1 MRRCRPRLIDAG
13 ATVKKRTI
21 LSAIS
26 SCAEDAEI
34 CFYYGALYEGNPL
47 WHSLASRNIRIEIIR
62 SVNDVKIQSAALILL
77 DRPLIAMAPMDAWRA
92 HFPQA
97 LFLSENSENIA
108 TDIILSDGLP
118 ARQTL
123 QLIALARDTLVTRI
137 QAVKSKELL
146 SATERNLE
154 KLASVGIALSSEND
168 LAILLRKILTE
179 GQNISCCDAA
189 SLFLVDNEAKRI
201 TFKLTQNDSLD
212 FPFQESSFSLDA
224 HSIAGNVT
232 LTKEPLNISNA
243 YLIPEEAPYRFNRSF
258 DETTGY
264 KTISM
269 LTLPALNKKKSVI
282 AVLQFINKKKERHL
296 KLSPGTPLHELV
308 IPFDSE
314 SFLLL
319 QALAGQAGVAIE
331 NAILY
336 NDIQNLFEGFV
347 RASVM
352 AIEQRDPTT
361 SGHSFR
367 VADLCVALAAA
378 VNDSTCPE
386 FMSFKQSDQQVRE
399 LRYAALLHDFG
410 KVGVRESV
418 LVKAKKLSVENLES
432 IRYRILISKERLY
445 NNALSEQIRLMQS
458 GTLSEEMLMQLQANL
473 TEEIEKLDGFFET
486 ICQANE
492 PSVLEET
499 NLENLRRAADYRPSS
514 APANGFLVI
523 NEDEFRLLSIR
534 KGSLSE
540 EERREIESHVT
551 HTRAFLEQIPWTDEF
566 KRIPDI
572 AGAHHEKLN
581 GSGYPLGITGERIPF
596 ASKIMTI
603 CDIYDALTA
612 SDRPY
617 KSAVSTEKALEIM
630 HNEALSG
637 AIDARL
643 LELFVT
649 HKIYKAT
656 EGKDYYSDSK
666 NSQRF
671 GEHKCGFDLH
681 GNH

>member
-1 MRRCRPRLIDAG
+1 MKKK
-13 ATVKKRTI
+13 ATTSSI
-21 LSAIS
+21 LSGS
-26 SCAEDAEI
+26 DDSKV
-34 CFYYGALYEGNPL
+34 CFYYGALHAANPL
-47 WHSLASRNIRIEIIR
+47 WTVLASDNLCVELIC
-62 SVNDVKIQSAALILL
+62 SAKDKDAVDKSAALILL
-77 DRPLIAMAPMDAWRA
+77 DRQLIAIEPLSVWKAF
-92 HFPQA
+92 FPQA
-97 LFLSENSENIA
+97 IFLSENSANIS
-108 TDIILSDGLP
+108 TDVILSDGLP
-118 ARQTL
+118 VRQTV
-123 QLIALARDTLVTRI
+123 QLIALARETLVTRI
-137 QAVKSKELL
+137 QAARSRELL
-146 SATERNLE
+146 NATERNLG

-189 SLFLVDNEAKRI
+189 SLFLIDNEAKKI

-212 FPFQESSFSLDA
+212 FPFQESSFPLDA
-224 HSIAGNVT
+224 HSIAGNVVM
-232 LTKEPLNISNA
+232 TKEPLNISNA
-243 YLIPEEAPYRFNRSF
+243 YQIPEEAPYKFNQSF
-258 DETTGY
+258 DKTTGY

-282 AVLQFINKKKERHL
+282 AVLQFINKKSERNIRL
-296 KLSPGTPLHELV
+296 LPGDDARDFIV
-308 IPFDSE
+308 PFDSE

-336 NDIQNLFEGFV
+336 NEIQNLFEGFV

-367 VADLCVALAAA
+367 VADLCVALARA
-378 VNDSTCPE
+378 VNDSSCSELLPH
-386 FMSFKQSDQQVRE
+386 KQSSQQLRE

-418 LVKAKKLSVENLES
+418 LVKAKKLSAESLES
-432 IRYRILISKERLY
+432 IRYRILIIKEKLH
-445 NNALSEQIRLMQS
+445 NKTLTEQIRMMQD
-458 GTLSEEMLMQLQANL
+458 GTFTQQWLSQLQSTLAQ
-473 TEEIEKLDGFFET
+473 EVAKLDGFFQT
-486 ICQANE
+486 ICDANE
-492 PSVLEET
+492 PSVLEAES
-499 NLENLRRAADYRPSS
+499 LEHLTLIADYRPPFAQESEFS
-514 APANGFLVI
+514 VVND
-523 NEDEFRLLSIR
+523 DEFRLLSIR
-534 KGSLSE
+534 KGSLSA

-551 HTRAFLEQIPWTDEF
+551 HTRAFLDLIPWTEEL
-566 KRIPDI
+566 KHIPDI

-581 GSGYPLGITGERIPF
+581 GSGYPLGIKSNRIPF

-617 KSAVSTEKALEIM
+617 KTAVSTEKALEIM

-637 AIDARL
+637 AIDAQL

-649 HKIYKAT
+649 KEIYRVT
-656 EGKDYYSDSK
+656 EGKDYYGDSK
-666 NSQRF
+666 SSLRF
-671 GEHKCGFDLH
+671 GHHVCDFDLH
-681 GNH
+681 STH

>member
-1 MRRCRPRLIDAG
+1 MKSKAP
-13 ATVKKRTI
+13 V
-21 LSAIS
+21 SASS
-26 SCAEDAEI
+26 SCAEDADV
-34 CFYYGALYEGNPL
+34 CFYYGAQYASNPL
-47 WHSLASRNIRIEIIR
+47 LAILASCNLRIEPIR
-62 SVNDVKIQSAALILL
+62 SISDTVNQSAALVLL
-77 DRPLIAMAPMDAWRA
+77 DHQLIATEPLDLWRTLL
-92 HFPQA
+92 PQA
-97 LFLSENSENIA
+97 VFLSESSANIS
-108 TDIILSDGLP
+108 TDVILSDGFP
-118 ARQTL
+118 ARQTA
-123 QLIALARDTLVTRI
+123 QLIALARDTLTTRI
-137 QAVKSKELL
+137 RAARSKDLL
-146 SATERNLE
+146 NATERNLG

-179 GQNISCCDAA
+179 GQNISCCDGA
-189 SLFLVDNEAKRI
+189 SLFLIDNDAKKI

-212 FPFQESSFSLDA
+212 FPFQESSFPLDA
-224 HSIAGNVT
+224 HSIAGNVVI
-232 LTKEPLNISNA
+232 TKEPLNISNA
-243 YLIPEEAPYRFNRSF
+243 YSLPETAPYRFNRSF
-258 DETTGY
+258 DRTTGY

-296 KLSPGTPLHELV
+296 KLLPGTDTSDLI

-367 VADLCVALAAA
+367 VADLCVALAEA
-378 VNDSTCPE
+378 VNDSACPE
-386 FMSFKQSDQQVRE
+386 LTPHRQSGKQLRE

-418 LVKAKKLSVENLES
+418 LVKAKKLSPENLES
-432 IRYRILISKERLY
+432 IRYRILITKERLH
-445 NNALSEQIRLMQS
+445 NKALSEQIKMMQDGIFTQELLAALQS
-458 GTLSEEMLMQLQANL
+458 GLVH
-473 TEEIEKLDGFFET
+473 EIEKLDGFFET
-486 ICQANE
+486 ICRVNE
-492 PSVLEET
+492 PSVLEEES
-499 NLENLRRAADYRPSS
+499 LEKLIRAADYRPSFS
-514 APANGFLVI
+514 HENDFLVVS
-523 NEDEFRLLSIR
+523 EDEFRLLSIR
-534 KGSLSE
+534 KGSLSA
-540 EERREIESHVT
+540 EERLEIESHVT
-551 HTRAFLEQIPWTDEF
+551 HTRAFLDLIPWTDEL
-566 KRIPDI
+566 KHIPDI

-581 GSGYPLGITGERIPF
+581 GSGYPLGLKGHRIPF

-617 KSAVSTEKALEIM
+617 KTAVSTEKALEIM
-630 HNEALSG
+630 QNEALSG
-637 AIDARL
+637 AIDKHL

-649 HKIYKAT
+649 NKIYKVT
-656 EGKDYYSDSK
+656 EGKDYYGASK
-666 NSQRF
+666 GVLRF
-671 GEHKCGFDLH
+671 GHHTCDFDLH
-681 GNH
+681 GSH

>member
-1 MRRCRPRLIDAG
+1 MLHGRERLIDTG
-13 ATVKKRTI
+13 ISVKKK
-21 LSAIS
+21 AIISVSS
-26 SCAEDAEI
+26 SCGEDAEVI
-34 CFYYGALYEGNPL
+34 LYYGALHAANPL
-47 WHSLASRNIRIEIIR
+47 WASLDSSNLRVELIH
-62 SVNDVKIQSAALILL
+62 SVNDAESQCAALILL
-77 DRPLIAMAPMDAWRA
+77 DRQLIAMEPLEAWRA
-92 HFPQA
+92 HFPHA
-97 LFLSENSENIA
+97 LFLSENSESIA
-108 TDIILSDGLP
+108 TDVILSDGLP
-118 ARQTL
+118 VRQTL
-123 QLIALARDTLVTRI
+123 QLIALAQDTLVTRI
-137 QAVKSKELL
+137 HAAKSKELL
-146 SATERNLE
+146 QATERNLG

-189 SLFLVDNEAKRI
+189 SLFLIDNEAKRI
-201 TFKLTQNDSLD
+201 TFKLTQNDSLE
-212 FPFQESSFSLDA
+212 FPFQESSFPLDA

-232 LTKEPLNISNA
+232 ITKEPLNISNA

-258 DETTGY
+258 DESAGY

-282 AVLQFINKKKERHL
+282 AVLQFINKKRERHL
-296 KLSPGTPLHELV
+296 KLWPGTDRHEHV

-336 NDIQNLFEGFV
+336 NDIQKLFEGFV

-367 VADLCVALAAA
+367 VADLCVALAKA

-386 FMSFKQSDQQVRE
+386 LKPHKQSDQQLRE

-418 LVKAKKLSVENLES
+418 LVKAKKLSAENLES
-432 IRYRILISKERLY
+432 IRYRILIAKERLH
-445 NNALSEQIRLMQS
+445 NSTLSEQIRLMQE
-458 GTLSEEMLMQLQANL
+458 GIFTEKMLSRIQANL
-473 TEEIEKLDGFFET
+473 AKELEKLDGFFET
-486 ICQANE
+486 ICRANE

-499 NLENLRRAADYRPSS
+499 SLENLMRAADYRPSS
-514 APANGFLVI
+514 EHEKGLLVI

-566 KRIPDI
+566 KHIPDI

-581 GSGYPLGITGERIPF
+581 GSGYPLGIKGDRIPF

-617 KSAVSTEKALEIM
+617 KAAVSTEKALDIM
-630 HNEALSG
+630 HNEALAG
-637 AIDARL
+637 AIDMRL

-666 NSQRF
+666 GAQRF
-671 GEHKCGFDLH
+671 GQHTCGFDLYGSH
-681 GNH
+681 